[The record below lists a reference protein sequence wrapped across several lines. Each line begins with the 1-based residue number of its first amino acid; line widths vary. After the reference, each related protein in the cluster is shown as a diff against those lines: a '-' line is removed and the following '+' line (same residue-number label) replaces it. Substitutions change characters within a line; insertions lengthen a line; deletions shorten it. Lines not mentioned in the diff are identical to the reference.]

1 MNRAALT
8 TDGSVPPGGGDRSRS
23 ASIRIVS
30 TSDRAVEA
38 FGVVAVLAVA
48 TVLRAAFLGS
58 PQLFRD
64 EATSWYL
71 ASHSLGDMLRFGAQ
85 EPYPPLYL
93 VLLKGWMAVFGTS
106 EAALRS
112 ISVIVGLGVVLVTWR
127 WVRDALGPLEA
138 WIASLLVG
146 LSPLLIANSRNARM
160 YSLETLFATTA
171 WWLIW
176 RLVAGHTERTG
187 RRMALVAAGVV
198 ISVAGEV
205 WTLSL
210 GIPSAGLQFLFLV
223 VAVVCL
229 RSRSSLIAA
238 ASVAIGVLT
247 LVPWL
252 PNLIAIATNGKPFWT
267 PRPTIEALPTTFKS
281 SFVGQ
286 DGGPWAL
293 ALILAVVGLIGLAT
307 LLKVGRGRDHE
318 AAIVP
323 EAGAGRWRGRL
334 LALALGLG
342 FGLVPLV
349 WAYSQLHSIY
359 DGRYLA
365 NAFPPFAI
373 AVAAG
378 LAAVGRGLWGR
389 FRSHRIAWAFTMAA
403 LIGLTISAS
412 TYTSV
417 HLVADSSTDAGMDPG
432 RQVAQE
438 LAALVKPGDVVV
450 AADAQSFFPLS
461 YYLYETG
468 AAQRLG
474 ITLFDWHAP
483 TAAFFTGWADIDPRQ
498 LIEPATVARLGW
510 RQATGLAPGGSIWVV
525 TLVNADR
532 EQIYFSPLQL
542 GQLVQLDRILVAG
555 NGRIGQ
561 IRRAVPAAP

>member
-1 MNRAALT
+1 M
-8 TDGSVPPGGGDRSRS
+8 
-23 ASIRIVS
+23 
-30 TSDRAVEA
+30 
-38 FGVVAVLAVA
+38 LAVA
-48 TVLRAAFLGS
+48 LGLRLAYLGNA
-58 PQLFRD
+58 QLFRD

-71 ASHSLGDMLRFGAQ
+71 ASHSLADIFRLGAQ
-85 EPYPPLYL
+85 ETYPPLYL
-93 VLLKGWMAVFGTS
+93 VLLKVWMGIFGSS
-106 EAALRS
+106 ETALRS
-112 ISVIVGLGVVLVTWR
+112 LSVVAGVGVVIVTWR
-127 WVRDALGPLEA
+127 WVRDALGATEA
-138 WIASLLVG
+138 WLAGLLVAV
-146 LSPLLIANSRNARM
+146 SPLLVANSRNARM
-160 YSLETLFATTA
+160 YSLETLFATIA

-176 RLVAGHTERTG
+176 LLVTAGVEWTG
-187 RRMALVAAGVV
+187 RRRTLVAAGIV

-210 GIPSAGLQFLFLV
+210 GIPSAGLQFLFVV
-223 VAVVCL
+223 VAVICL
-229 RSRSSLIAA
+229 RSRSSVVAA
-238 ASVAIGVLT
+238 ASVVVGVLT

-252 PNLIAIATNGKPFWT
+252 PNLISIATNGKAFWT
-267 PRPTIEALPTTFKS
+267 PRPTIEALPTTFRS

-293 ALILAVVGLIGLAT
+293 ALLLAVVGIVGLVT
-307 LLKVGRGRDHE
+307 LAQFGHGRQHE
-318 AAIVP
+318 AGVVP
-323 EAGAGRWRGRL
+323 EPGADRWRSRL
-334 LALALGLG
+334 LALALILS

-349 WAYSQLHSIY
+349 WAYSQVHSIY

-378 LAAVGRGLWGR
+378 LVAVGRSLRGR
-389 FRSHRIAWAFTMAA
+389 APSHRGTRAFLMAA
-403 LIGLTISAS
+403 LIALTISAS

-417 HLVADSSTDAGMDPG
+417 HLVAEASTDAGMDPG

-450 AADAQSFFPLS
+450 AVNAESFFPLS
-461 YYLYETG
+461 YYLDATG

-474 ITLFDWHAP
+474 ITLFDWHTP
-483 TAAFFTGWADIDPRQ
+483 TSTFYTGWADIDPRQ

-510 RQATGLAPGGSIWVV
+510 RAAIGLAPGGSIWVV

-532 EQIYFSPLQL
+532 EQIYFSPLAQ
-542 GQLVQLDRILVAG
+542 GQLVQRDRILVAG